1 MATIVNVYNDLIER
15 VQDNAANFGFVRI
28 WNNQLD
34 QLADGDTYAFPFPNV
49 FFEIE
54 APAQYNPLG
63 QGFSVSDIKI
73 RIHIGHEEYDAGSDL
88 LEQNTNVFTLRN
100 QIVNLFTN
108 FQPSGCSSMMRVGE
122 FQDYVHT
129 NIYHYIVEFICSFV
143 DDSGVATGGTEE
155 GVIEDII
162 FSPIDDPDPR
172 ANIDVVANISGQP
185 IEPYKEIEL

>member
-15 VQDNAANFGFVRI
+15 VQDNAANFRFVRI

-108 FQPSGCSSMMRVGE
+108 FQPSGCSSMMRVGG
-122 FQDYVHT
+122 FPDYVHT
-129 NIYHYIVEFICSFV
+129 NIYHDIVEFICSFV

-162 FSPIDDPDPR
+162 FSPIDDLNPR

-185 IEPYKEIEL
+185 NEPYREIEL